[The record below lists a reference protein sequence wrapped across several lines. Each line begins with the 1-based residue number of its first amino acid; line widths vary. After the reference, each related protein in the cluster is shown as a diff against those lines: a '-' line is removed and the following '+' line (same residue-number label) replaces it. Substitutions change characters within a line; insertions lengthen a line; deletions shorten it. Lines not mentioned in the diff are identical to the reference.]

1 MDEITTK
8 QEILDSIGEGLFT
21 IDKEFKINFI
31 NNAAEKITG
40 FSKEEAVGQI
50 CRKIFRCELN
60 EIECPIAN
68 VLEKDQNIFEL
79 KSKIKKKNNTKVPI
93 KLNAAVL
100 KNKNDE
106 PVGGVVSFR
115 DISYD
120 LDIESFLSQ
129 TTHFYGIVGHS
140 KAMTD
145 IFHLIQEIAD
155 TDVNILITGET
166 GTGKEMIA
174 DAIQRTSKR
183 KDKKFIKVNCGVLPP
198 NLLASEL
205 FGHVKGAFTD
215 AVKDRVGRFE
225 LCDCGTIF
233 LDEIAEMSLQMQA
246 QLLRVIQ
253 NGTFE
258 KVGDSQSKRV
268 DVRVIAATN
277 SDLNEAIKNGKFR
290 EDLFYRLNVVPIE
303 LPPLRKR
310 IEDIP
315 FLATHFLKK
324 FNLLYKKNIIG
335 VEPEAMNILTNYNW
349 PGNIREFENA
359 IEHAFIRT
367 KDKDMLCACSLPQS
381 IRENIDCKNEFEL
394 GIPVQKN
401 AAQLVKL
408 LEANNWNKS
417 KVAKILGVNRT
428 TIWRQLKSMGLSI
441 FFLFFNS
448 TISFCSLV

>member
-8 QEILDSIGEGLFT
+8 QEILDSIAEGLFT
-21 IDKEFKINFI
+21 IDKEFRINFI

-40 FSKEEAVGQI
+40 FKKEEAVGQI
-50 CRKIFRCELN
+50 CKKIFRCEIN
-60 EIECPIAN
+60 EIECPIAK
-68 VLEKDQNIFEL
+68 VLEQDKNIFEL
-79 KSKIKKKNNTKVPI
+79 KSKIKSKSNSEIPI

-100 KNKNDE
+100 KNNKNE
-106 PVGGVVSFR
+106 PVGGVISFR

-120 LDIESFLSQ
+120 IDVESYLLKN
-129 TTHFYGIVGHS
+129 TNFYGIVGHS
-140 KAMTD
+140 KSMTD
-145 IFHLIQEIAD
+145 IFYLIQEIAD

-174 DAIQRTSKR
+174 DAIQKTSRR
-183 KDKKFIKVNCGVLPP
+183 KDEKFVKVNCGVLPP

-225 LCDCGTIF
+225 LSDGGTIF
-233 LDEIAEMSLQMQA
+233 LDEITEMSLQMQS

-258 KVGDSQSKRV
+258 KVGDSQSKKV

-277 SDLNEAIKNGKFR
+277 SNLSESIKEGKFR

-315 FLATHFLKK
+315 FLGMHFIKK
-324 FNLLYKKNIIG
+324 FNLIYKKNIKEI
-335 VEPEAMNILTNYNW
+335 EADALTLLTSYNW

-359 IEHAFIRT
+359 IEYAFIRT
-367 KDKDMLCACSLPQS
+367 KDKESICACSLPS
-381 IRENIDCKNEFEL
+381 AIRESVNCSSENEICNPKFS
-394 GIPVQKN
+394 VQ
-401 AAQLVKL
+401 LIKL
-408 LEANNWNKS
+408 LEENNWNKS

-428 TIWRQLKSMGLSI
+428 TIWRQLKSIGLSI
-441 FFLFFNS
+441 MFLSFNS
-448 TISFCSLV
+448 ASCLL